1 MKVVNSHPL
10 IKKAHRRFVHIRDG
24 VQSHKAY
31 QQLLQRQG
39 LEVEHFLAESEQQ
52 NCRFVIVLA
61 DSQQTALV
69 QETLDSIAD
78 QQHTDLMVALLGKEN
93 NSTGE
98 IIEDAHHVTRFDQ
111 LDDLRQALVKAED
124 QTSHVMFLEAGDQL
138 SAGCLAYLSRVLGGS
153 NEANVVY
160 TDHHYRDK
168 SNKPVDPQLKPD
180 WNPDY
185 FLSVNYI
192 GRSVLFNI
200 SVFQH
205 EYPVFKGNY
214 DDVAFQLLAS
224 LYADDKLD
232 GAAGHIPLSLF
243 HFPYISEKTT
253 KALRFRET
261 KAAVRLIQPKRSISS
276 FNVSPEGIR
285 SAQWEL
291 EQEPLVSIIIPTRN
305 ALDITRQCID
315 SITDSVSY
323 ANFEILLVDNQS
335 DDPEALAYFQS
346 VSDAGVARVIKYDQP
361 FNYSAINNFA
371 VTHAHGE
378 ILLFLNNDIE
388 VLSEDWL
395 MQMVSNAARPNIGC
409 VGAKLLYSNG
419 QIQHAGVL
427 IGYGGVADH
436 CFKFSERDDEG
447 FMSRLISNQNY
458 QAVTAA
464 CMAIKKDK
472 FLEVGGF
479 EEKNLQ
485 VAFNDVD
492 LCLKVQQS
500 GVRNLWLA
508 NVELLHYESLTRGS
522 DSSGEGFERFQKEIE
537 YMKETW
543 NTDTLPDASYNPNLS
558 LVAHNFS
565 IASE

>member
-1 MKVVNSHPL
+1 M
-10 IKKAHRRFVHIRDG
+10 
-24 VQSHKAY
+24 
-31 QQLLQRQG
+31 
-39 LEVEHFLAESEQQ
+39 
-52 NCRFVIVLA
+52 
-61 DSQQTALV
+61 
-69 QETLDSIAD
+69 
-78 QQHTDLMVALLGKEN
+78 
-93 NSTGE
+93 
-98 IIEDAHHVTRFDQ
+98 
-111 LDDLRQALVKAED
+111 
-124 QTSHVMFLEAGDQL
+124 
-138 SAGCLAYLSRVLGGS
+138 
-153 NEANVVY
+153 
-160 TDHHYRDK
+160 
-168 SNKPVDPQLKPD
+168 
-180 WNPDY
+180 
-185 FLSVNYI
+185 
-192 GRSVLFNI
+192 
-200 SVFQH
+200 
-205 EYPVFKGNY
+205 
-214 DDVAFQLLAS
+214 
-224 LYADDKLD
+224 
-232 GAAGHIPLSLF
+232 
-243 HFPYISEKTT
+243 
-253 KALRFRET
+253 
-261 KAAVRLIQPKRSISS
+261 
-276 FNVSPEGIR
+276 SPEGIR

-346 VSDAGVARVIKYDQP
+346 ISDAGVARVIKYDQP